1 MHSLVMICFVL
12 GCFLQ
17 VSHTKFSPFSYGLY
31 LVVELPW
38 KAGQLLAIDNNR
50 NFCYTRNNWAYQM
63 QKRRIIAVIPGII
76 TQRSGYPRQKNEKGR
91 SAGETET
98 NSN

>member
-1 MHSLVMICFVL
+1 MICFVL
-12 GCFLQ
+12 GCFLR

-31 LVVELPW
+31 LVVKLLW
-38 KAGQLLAIDNNR
+38 KAGQLLAIDNDR
-50 NFCYTRNNWAYQM
+50 NFCYTRNNWAYQI
-63 QKRRIIAVIPGII
+63 QKRRIIAVIPGMIK
-76 TQRSGYPRQKNEKGR
+76 QRSGYTRQKNEKGR